1 MTSRPQYPMDSGLS
15 VFGPQDGGPDD
26 RGPPR

>member
-15 VFGPQDGGPDD
+15 VFGPEDSGPAA
-26 RGPPR
+26 RAGR